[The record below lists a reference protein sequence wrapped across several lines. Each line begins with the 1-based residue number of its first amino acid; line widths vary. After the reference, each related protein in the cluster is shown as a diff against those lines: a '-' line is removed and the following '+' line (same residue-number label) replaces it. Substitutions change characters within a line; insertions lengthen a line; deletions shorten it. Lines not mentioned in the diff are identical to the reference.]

1 MRPRILIVEDE
12 AAIRQMVC
20 MALSQENYEC
30 LEAADTTQAQAKIL
44 ETIPDLLLL
53 DWMLPGLSGVEY
65 ARRLRAEKLTQDIP
79 IIMLTARTEEEDKVR
94 GLQSGVDDYITK
106 PFSMRELMARIKALL
121 RRAAPH
127 SDDKTIEIAGL
138 QLDPVTHRILV
149 HGESI
154 KLGPTE
160 FRLLHFFM
168 SHPENV
174 HSRER
179 LLNSV
184 WGGGVYVEER
194 TVDVHIRR
202 LRKALA
208 GSGHDASFRP
218 CARRVIDSPPRN
230 ESLMR
235 ACPHGSSRGKHR
247 AHSGFV
253 CPLTRE
259 LAGNRRTSD
268 ELLWFIVP
276 GSIYL
281 SYRYCCSGS

>member
-1 MRPRILIVEDE
+1 
-12 AAIRQMVC
+12 
-20 MALSQENYEC
+20 
-30 LEAADTTQAQAKIL
+30 
-44 ETIPDLLLL
+44 LLL
-53 DWMLPGLSGVEY
+53 DWMLPGLSGIEY

-106 PFSMRELMARIKALL
+106 PFSTRELLARIKALL

-202 LRKALA
+202 LRKALT
-208 GSGHDASFRP
+208 GSGHDGLIQTVRTAGYRF
-218 CARRVIDSPPRN
+218 
-230 ESLMR
+230 
-235 ACPHGSSRGKHR
+235 SSQK
-247 AHSGFV
+247 
-253 CPLTRE
+253 
-259 LAGNRRTSD
+259 
-268 ELLWFIVP
+268 
-276 GSIYL
+276 
-281 SYRYCCSGS
+281 